1 MVQISFSRLYFG
13 CSLLISYIF
22 IYIRSSKS
30 KMVFFAGKISRK
42 K

>member
-13 CSLLISYIF
+13 CSLLISNILF
-22 IYIRSSKS
+22 DRRNRKI
-30 KMVFFAGKISRK
+30 VFFAGKISRK

>member
-13 CSLLISYIF
+13 YSLF
-22 IYIRSSKS
+22 IYIKYFIRSSKS
-30 KMVFFAGKISRK
+30 KIVFFAGKISRK